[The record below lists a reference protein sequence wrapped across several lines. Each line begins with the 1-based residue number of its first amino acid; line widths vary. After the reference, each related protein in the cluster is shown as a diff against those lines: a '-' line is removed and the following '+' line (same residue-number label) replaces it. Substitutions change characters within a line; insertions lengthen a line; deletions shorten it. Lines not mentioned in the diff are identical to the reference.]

1 MHAYMHTYIY
11 LLCVYYAVRV
21 HVCTWFHEWP
31 EVELPSLITP
41 TIFRESESL
50 TDPTL
55 AESASLCR
63 WLAPEIPFA
72 LLLGFG

>member
-1 MHAYMHTYIY
+1 MFQEVFVGDV
-11 LLCVYYAVRV
+11 LVVRAVRV